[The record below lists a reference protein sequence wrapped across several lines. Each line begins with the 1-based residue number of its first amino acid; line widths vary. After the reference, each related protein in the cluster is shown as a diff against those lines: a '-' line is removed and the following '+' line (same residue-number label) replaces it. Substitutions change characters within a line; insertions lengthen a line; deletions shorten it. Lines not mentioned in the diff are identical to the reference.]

1 IIPQNIINKTVVYK
15 KCKVKFFINNDK
27 NFIIELL
34 TYEISVNEQIFHK
47 LIFIVYI
54 KYLVKISKFYML

>member
-1 IIPQNIINKTVVYK
+1 MLFIK

>member
-1 IIPQNIINKTVVYK
+1 MFIK

-34 TYEISVNEQIFHK
+34 TYEISVNE
-47 LIFIVYI
+47 
-54 KYLVKISKFYML
+54 